1 MMTSGVQA
9 YHLGAILARIALGV
23 FVLAFFIF
31 LLAPIAIVVLFS
43 FADANFVSF
52 PIERFSLRWYERMIE
67 YRPFLSS
74 LVFSLQL
81 AAMSAFFAAVIGI
94 PAALA
99 LVRSRSGAARAVTT
113 LLLAPLSMPM
123 ILLGVAL
130 LYYLSWMGLGVSVT
144 SLVIGHTVV
153 ALPYVVRTV
162 AAVYQH
168 VGPSFEESARILGAN
183 RWRTFIHVTLPL
195 IRPGIISGALFSV
208 LVSLDNLPL
217 SLFFTGAST
226 NTLPVVMLA
235 YQQNQFDPAI
245 GAIST
250 VQMLVAIAA
259 LLLMQ
264 RFAGLHHIV
273 NQNPR

>member
-1 MMTSGVQA
+1 MTARPGF
-9 YHLGAILARIALGV
+9 YHLGQRMAALALGLLV
-23 FVLAFFIF
+23 IAFFIF

-43 FADANFVSF
+43 FADASFVKF
-52 PIERFSLRWYERMIE
+52 PIEAFSLRWYERMVE
-67 YRPFLSS
+67 YTPFLSS
-74 LVFSLQL
+74 LVFSLEL
-81 AAMSAFFAAVIGI
+81 AALSAFFATVIGI

-99 LVRSRSGAARAVTT
+99 LTRSRSRFAESVTT

-130 LYYLSWMGLGVSVT
+130 LYYLSWMGLGVSVP
-144 SLVIGHTVV
+144 SLLIGHTVV
-153 ALPYVVRTV
+153 AIPYIVRTV

-168 VGPSFEESARILGAN
+168 VGPSYEESARILGAN
-183 RWRTFIHVTLPL
+183 RWRAFVHVTLPL

-217 SLFFTGAST
+217 SLFFAGSST

-250 VQMLVAIAA
+250 VQMVVAIGA

-264 RFAGLHHIV
+264 RFAGLHHVV